1 MDRLGD
7 IRLFVEAAE
16 LGSLSA
22 AGRKLNLTPAAA
34 SARLAKLEAAVATRL
49 FDRST
54 RRLRL
59 TDEGRLYLNGCRQ
72 ALQAL
77 EVVGHRHQ
85 VILQL
90 RSRQQRHGG
99 RGSVKVGCGGGFC
112 LHRVS
117 ARGCQRR
124 VFKGPKGCPRGRMH
138 HGIFT
143 PFSAGVDLEI
153 AGERAVLPV

>member
-54 RRLRL
+54 RQLRL

-77 EVVGHRHQ
+77 DDANALLQAGRNVVA
-85 VILQL
+85 
-90 RSRQQRHGG
+90 G
-99 RGSVKVGCGGGFC
+99 RVRLSATSDFGCRRRPISAVAGCSTGSTNST
-112 LHRVS
+112 R
-117 ARGCQRR
+117 
-124 VFKGPKGCPRGRMH
+124 
-138 HGIFT
+138 FT
-143 PFSAGVDLEI
+143 
-153 AGERAVLPV
+153 RT